1 VCISQGMTIKPL
13 VSLLRIALSQEK
25 VLSLYQEINEHV
37 NFHLISLL
45 VFFTSELFH
54 CLWSYLWK
62 DRNVYITI
70 VIFLGIII
78 YDVYVCVNG
87 MFSYQLLW

>member
-1 VCISQGMTIKPL
+1 MTIKPL

-54 CLWSYLWK
+54 CL
-62 DRNVYITI
+62 
-70 VIFLGIII
+70 
-78 YDVYVCVNG
+78 
-87 MFSYQLLW
+87 